1 MYQVDRSLD
10 YIEQKLAEMHAIFK
24 AKGMIA

>member
-10 YIEQKLAEMHAIFK
+10 YIEKKLAEIHAIFK
-24 AKGMIA
+24 AKGMIN